1 MTDPRYTDPRNRDPQ
16 YVDPVSRH
24 DQRVDNF
31 WGWIAG
37 IAVVVLI
44 AFILIAGWNT
54 NKNLASNTPPATTGS
69 TTRTVP
75 PPTTTGQ
82 GAPMPIKP
90 ATPASPTPAPSGK

>member
-1 MTDPRYTDPRNRDPQ
+1 MTDPRYTDPRDRDPQ
-16 YVDPVSRH
+16 FSEPVSRR
-24 DQRVDNF
+24 DQRVGNF

-44 AFILIAGWNT
+44 AFILIAGWNS
-54 NKNLASNTPPATTGS
+54 NKNLAGNAPPATIGS
-69 TTRTVP
+69 ATRTVP

-90 ATPASPTPAPSGK
+90 ATPAPPAPAPSGK